1 MVSGSGGDQVALRQD
16 LFDLSAFLL
25 ATGLRIG
32 EALAVLWREIDLDLG
47 VLHVTST
54 LIRVTGQ
61 GLMRK
66 RTKSQAGERV
76 LQLPE
81 WCVILMDKRRE
92 VGASADEPVFGTV
105 NGTFRDPRTVTR
117 WLVEARERHGFE
129 EWMTF
134 HAWRKTTATVLDEAG
149 ATARM
154 SADQL
159 GHSRVSMT
167 EDVYLGRRSR
177 ESRVAAVLE
186 VVIPGLRAKVWGNL
200 WGRGRARRRE
210 AVFALVRELARG
222 LEPLTCCLQ
231 DSCATDCATP
241 ARRLF
246 ALVGGLLAAQDE
258 TRIRRRLPWM
268 YALCVQSGWRRRPRP
283 SGRWYRQGVR
293 TRQR

>member
-1 MVSGSGGDQVALRQD
+1 VPRALSEEERARWFRALVGDQVALRQD

-61 GLMRK
+61 GLVRK

-81 WCVILMDKRRE
+81 WCVILLEKRRA
-92 VGASADEPVFGTV
+92 VGVGADEPVFGTV

-117 WLVEARERHGFE
+117 WLVEARERHGFA

-154 SADQL
+154 IADQL

-167 EDVYLGRRSR
+167 QDVYLGRRSR
-177 ESRVAAVLE
+177 ESRVAAALE
-186 VVIPGLRAKVWGNL
+186 GVDPLSSGESVGESVGPG
-200 WGRGRARRRE
+200 
-210 AVFALVRELARG
+210 
-222 LEPLTCCLQ
+222 T
-231 DSCATDCATP
+231 DATA
-241 ARRLF
+241 
-246 ALVGGLLAAQDE
+246 
-258 TRIRRRLPWM
+258 
-268 YALCVQSGWRRRPRP
+268 
-283 SGRWYRQGVR
+283 
-293 TRQR
+293 